1 MTDDLLDTDRRR
13 DRNCVGDTQKIS
25 SELINDVCIH
35 THIHTYIHTYI
46 YEYTHILIDIRNHT
60 YIQRKIE
67 SKGTDI

>member
-25 SELINDVCIH
+25 SELINDVYIH
-35 THIHTYIHTYI
+35 THIHTYI